1 MLACEKRFER
11 YLLDTPQKL
20 VIGKEPNLH
29 QHANLDFEFKCHNA
43 NLLNKS
49 VQSELTCIFVT
60 ICTSSAIFV

>member
-29 QHANLDFEFKCHNA
+29 QHANLDFELKCHNA
-43 NLLNKS
+43 NLLTNLCKVS
-49 VQSELTCIFVT
+49 
-60 ICTSSAIFV
+60 